1 MTIQNTDP
9 AKRTDGLGR
18 PERSGMM
25 RAPLALGVLLQCR
38 TVVEKMKQNYVST
51 GIITGVEGELFE
63 VELSDFDRFQL
74 GDAVKVTI
82 YSPSGIHT
90 FQSVV
95 FAKYHGAIAIIQPPA
110 LAMKFGDKREHVR
123 VDAEGTALVTPARQL
138 AVSGD
143 PVEVR
148 IKDISVAGLGFFA
161 PNLPI
166 FIEGARLNAT
176 VRIEFEFSCE
186 LVIVR
191 RDWQN
196 DNWLCGARLVLEDQE
211 MLRHLRAFVLRQQV
225 DKYIKRRERLVR
237 ERELSEL

>member
-1 MTIQNTDP
+1 
-9 AKRTDGLGR
+9 
-18 PERSGMM
+18 M
-25 RAPLALGVLLQCR
+25 RAPLALGVLLHCR
-38 TVVEKMKQNYVST
+38 TVVEKIKQNYVST
-51 GIITGVEGELFE
+51 GIVTGVEGELFE
-63 VELSDFDRFQL
+63 IELNDFDRFQL

-82 YSPSGIHT
+82 YPPSGIQT

-123 VDAEGTALVTPARQL
+123 VDTEGTALVTPAQRS
-138 AVSGD
+138 ADADGATGG

-166 FIEGARLNAT
+166 FTEGARLNAT
-176 VRIEFEFSCE
+176 IRIEFEFEFSGE

-191 RDWQN
+191 RDWQK
-196 DNWLCGARLVLEDQE
+196 DNWLCGARLMLQDQE
-211 MLRHLRAFVLRQQV
+211 VLRHLRAFVLRQQV
-225 DKYIKRRERLVR
+225 AKYIRRRERLIK
-237 ERELSEL
+237 EKELGEL